1 MASLRVIKK
10 DIDYLVSEVISDC
23 WTFLYINTDKK
34 TEDVVAIMNDAIA
47 LRNDLFE
54 RVNARVKE
62 NVKAHF
68 KAINKDLL
76 SGVDGLFQRISAL
89 TK

>member
-1 MASLRVIKK
+1 
-10 DIDYLVSEVISDC
+10 
-23 WTFLYINTDKK
+23 
-34 TEDVVAIMNDAIA
+34 MNDAIA

-54 RVNARVKE
+54 RVNTPVKE
-62 NVKAHF
+62 NAKAHF

-76 SGVDGLFQRISAL
+76 SGVDALFQRISAL

>member
-1 MASLRVIKK
+1 
-10 DIDYLVSEVISDC
+10 
-23 WTFLYINTDKK
+23 
-34 TEDVVAIMNDAIA
+34 MNDAIA